1 MKLKETNHYKGFTV
15 SNTLPLATA
24 HAVSDAFLKLSQ
36 PETGDV
42 LTHLK
47 LQKLLYYAQG
57 FHLALYG
64 CPLFEEAIYAWE
76 HGPVIQ
82 QVYHRFKHLGSASL
96 PPPENHH
103 STDILAPKQLELIID
118 VNTVYGQ
125 FSAWKLRDMT
135 HNEQPWLTT
144 PRNTEI
150 SRILMQDYFKNNLLE
165 SDE

>member
-1 MKLKETNHYKGFTV
+1 MKLQETNHYKGFTH
-15 SNTLPLATA
+15 SHTLPLASA
-24 HAVSDAFLKLSQ
+24 NAVSDAFLKLSQ

-47 LQKLLYYAQG
+47 LQKLLYYTQG

-82 QVYHRFKHLGSASL
+82 QVYHRFKHLGSSSL
-96 PPPENHH
+96 PPPENYH
-103 STDILAPKQLELIID
+103 STDILDPKQLELIID

-135 HNEQPWLTT
+135 HNEQPWLAT

-150 SRILMQDYFKNNLLE
+150 SHLLMQDYFKNQLLE